1 MKLAIKKGRI
11 STVFMLSCSVFIV
24 FSLITQQIDIAKRK
38 QELQDIKK
46 MVISQELTNKETE
59 RYIIE
64 GDNPEYIERLAREKL
79 GLVSPSEKIFRDAT
93 GT

>member
-1 MKLAIKKGRI
+1 MKLAAKKGKL
-11 STVFMLSCSVFIV
+11 STVFVLSCSVFIV
-24 FSLITQQIDIAKRK
+24 FSLLTQQIDIAKRK
-38 QELQDIKK
+38 QKLQDIKK
-46 MVISQELTNKETE
+46 IVAAQELANKETE